1 MKDCHPSEEG
11 PKVALLE
18 SLYRADGRHEKG
30 HPMHGLYT
38 GLYQAHIASQEQEAA

>member
-38 GLYQAHIASQEQEAA
+38 GLMLAFRQQQEGQQ